1 MTVGITCKA
10 NTPAIIFVQTF
21 LHEFGIKGTRSGYK
35 CIIDGWPLVA
45 VVGCNSIITIKFS
58 GKCWIDGKRRGKEL

>member
-1 MTVGITCKA
+1 
-10 NTPAIIFVQTF
+10 

-58 GKCWIDGKRRGKEL
+58 SECWVDGAKNAGPAPLLWQVQKIDNYKSI